1 MSIDKYVVYTIQT
14 INFTQYVCM
23 YICDVHLTV
32 AAPVLDEQTE
42 GHFIML
48 LHGGGLAIPVH
59 SDVEA
64 LGRELRRKEAASAG
78 QEDSLDRS
86 TSR

>member
-1 MSIDKYVVYTIQT
+1 MYVI
-14 INFTQYVCM
+14 FTSA
-23 YICDVHLTV
+23 
-32 AAPVLDEQTE
+32 AAPVVDQQTE

-48 LHGGGLAIPVH
+48 LHGGALAIPVH

-78 QEDSLDRS
+78 QEDSLSRS
-86 TSR
+86 ASR